1 MLDVAAVRR
10 VRKMKKKLS
19 TIFFVLLLSVLTA
32 LPTFAESDLSR
43 FVDEAGLLAD
53 SEGKELQDKL
63 DEISERQ
70 QVDVVVVT
78 VNSLDGATAME
89 YADDFYEKNG
99 YGFGEEK
106 DGILFLVSME
116 ERDWWMSTSG
126 FGITAFTDAGLEYI
140 SDMIINDLSEGD
152 YEWAFMDF
160 ADMCDDYITQAKT
173 GEPYDADNLP
183 KDPLELLVYF
193 VFALLVGFVIAL
205 IATGIMRSKLKSVYT
220 QTEASGYVKKGS
232 LDLTVKNDLFLYKTV
247 DRREKPK
254 EEPKTSSS
262 SSSSSSSSGSSR
274 GSTTHKSSSGKKHGG
289 AGGKF

>member
-10 VRKMKKKLS
+10 MRMMKKKLS
-19 TIFFVLLLSVLTA
+19 TIFLVLLLSVLTA
-32 LPTFAESDLSR
+32 LPAFAESDLSR
-43 FVDEAGLLAD
+43 FVDEAGLLTD

-70 QVDVVVVT
+70 QVDVAVVT

-89 YADDFYEKNG
+89 YADDFYDRNG

-106 DGILFLVSME
+106 DGILFLISME

-126 FGITAFTDAGLEYI
+126 FGITAFTDAGLAYI

-152 YEWAFMDF
+152 YEWAFTVF

-183 KDPLELLVYF
+183 KDPLELFVYF

-205 IATGIMRSKLKSVYT
+205 IVTGIMRCKLKSVYT

-232 LDLTVKNDLFLYKTV
+232 LNLTVKNDLFLYKTV
-247 DRREKPK
+247 DRRERPK

-262 SSSSSSSSGSSR
+262 SLSSSGSSR
-274 GSTTHKSSSGKKHGG
+274 GSTTHKSSSGRQHGG